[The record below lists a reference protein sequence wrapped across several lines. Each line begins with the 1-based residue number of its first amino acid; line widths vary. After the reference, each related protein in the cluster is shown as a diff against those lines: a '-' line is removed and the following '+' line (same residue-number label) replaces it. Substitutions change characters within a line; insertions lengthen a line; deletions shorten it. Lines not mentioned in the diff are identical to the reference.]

1 MEKDE
6 EEYRKSEEEK
16 KKIEKAEE
24 EYRKSEER
32 LFAPARLGKKP
43 SINLNE
49 TVTKTNAERAK
60 KKKNNKVDRLKLA
73 TGQMQDSIVREGLG
87 RTLEDIRSKN
97 DKLVS
102 NSEVAALK
110 KKRQAAKAARAAKV

>member
-1 MEKDE
+1 MKA
-6 EEYRKSEEEK
+6 RIRGGMKGREK
-16 KKIEKAEE
+16 KKFQKAEE
-24 EYRKSEER
+24 EYKKSEER
-32 LFAPARLGKKP
+32 LFAQARLGRKP
-43 SINLNE
+43 SSSNLNE
-49 TVTKTNAERAK
+49 TVTKTNAER

-102 NSEVAALK
+102 NSEVAALR
-110 KKRQAAKAARAAKV
+110 KKRQAAKAAKAAKV